1 MPCCALSA
9 GKVERSARRIDTA
22 SHFWLFFR
30 VRYMVCF
37 EKIFCG
43 WLESVERNLFFLFC
57 VFHFK
62 CRPYRHVWKGWNG
75 ITQGRGGWK
84 DGKKRQMEGMS
95 GAVSVPGS
103 NYTQSWECGYIGKG
117 KMHIIRRRGGGRE
130 SLWDDVSSAG
140 LVQVTTSQDG
150 VWKLPQCLSGRFA
163 KPAE

>member
-1 MPCCALSA
+1 
-9 GKVERSARRIDTA
+9 
-22 SHFWLFFR
+22 
-30 VRYMVCF
+30 
-37 EKIFCG
+37 
-43 WLESVERNLFFLFC
+43 
-57 VFHFK
+57 
-62 CRPYRHVWKGWNG
+62 
-75 ITQGRGGWK
+75 
-84 DGKKRQMEGMS
+84 MEGMS

-103 NYTQSWECGYIGKG
+103 NYIQSWECGYIGKG